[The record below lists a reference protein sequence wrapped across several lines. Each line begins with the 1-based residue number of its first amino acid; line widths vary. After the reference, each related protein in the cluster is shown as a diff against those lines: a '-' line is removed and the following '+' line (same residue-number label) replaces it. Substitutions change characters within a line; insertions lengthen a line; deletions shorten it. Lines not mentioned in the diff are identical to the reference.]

1 MAAAIRS
8 AVGRGSVATG
18 LRAAAAIPAS
28 MRFASSK
35 SFFPNEPEAPTVKTA
50 VPGPSGKK
58 AISELD
64 EVFDTRSVNFL
75 ADYKKSVGNYIADPD
90 GNMMLDVYVD
100 PGPRTYP
107 LQISK

>member
-8 AVGRGSVATG
+8 AVGGRSV
-18 LRAAAAIPAS
+18 AAAAGLRTAAPAS

-50 VPGPSGKK
+50 VPGPNGKK

-64 EVFDTRSVNFL
+64 QVFDTRSVNFL
-75 ADYKKSVGNYIADPD
+75 SDYSKSIGNYIADPD
-90 GNMMLDVYVD
+90 GNMMLDVYV
-100 PGPRTYP
+100 
-107 LQISK
+107 LQPILNR